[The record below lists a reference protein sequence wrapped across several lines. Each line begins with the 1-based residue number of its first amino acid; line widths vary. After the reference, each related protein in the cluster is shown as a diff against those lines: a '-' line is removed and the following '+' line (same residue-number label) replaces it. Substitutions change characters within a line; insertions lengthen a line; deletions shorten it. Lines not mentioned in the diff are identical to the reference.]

1 MDRSRW
7 LARLAPL
14 AALALVLSGCL
25 KLDMD
30 LELRPDDTVDGAVV
44 FAVDKD
50 LASLA
55 DGSLEDLVQ
64 EAPLPS
70 DAEGVRVEDYED
82 EEFVGQR
89 WVFDGI
95 PIGVFVAQDPEG
107 LSIVREGD
115 TFRVSGTLDLAG
127 PTGPTGFDPSA
138 FFSSAEIRI
147 AITFPGEVLS
157 SNGRVEGNTV
167 VWEPRFGERLEI
179 EAVGSAI
186 PSQRGLST
194 SAIVAIALA
203 GVALLAA
210 VVALVVLRGRRR
222 QAGVDV
228 SPPDDVSP
236 PGDAAMGPG
245 GPPPPARDLPP
256 PPQVPPA
263 P

>member
-50 LASLA
+50 LASLT

-210 VVALVVLRGRRR
+210 VAALVVLRARRR
-222 QAGVDV
+222 RAETPET
-228 SPPDDVSP
+228 PPP
-236 PGDAAMGPG
+236 AETPMGPG
-245 GPPPPARDLPP
+245 DPESPDAPPVRDLPP
-256 PPQVPPA
+256 PPEVPPA